1 MQQDL
6 TPLLS
11 TPVAAHV
18 NTVNATGH
26 STSQLSSNTFVTP
39 NAEQTQLFLTPPSAV
54 IDEVFYFL
62 YIKVHCVK
70 GITET
75 CTQTRTH
82 RYTDTQTHIYTHE

>member
-18 NTVNATGH
+18 NTVNAAGH

-39 NAEQTQLFLTPPSAV
+39 NAEQTQLFLTPSSAV
-54 IDEVFYFL
+54 IDEVFYFFV
-62 YIKVHCVK
+62 YK
-70 GITET
+70 GPLCKRHNRDMHTYT
-75 CTQTRTH
+75 HTQIH
-82 RYTDTQTHIYTHE
+82 RYTYAHIYT